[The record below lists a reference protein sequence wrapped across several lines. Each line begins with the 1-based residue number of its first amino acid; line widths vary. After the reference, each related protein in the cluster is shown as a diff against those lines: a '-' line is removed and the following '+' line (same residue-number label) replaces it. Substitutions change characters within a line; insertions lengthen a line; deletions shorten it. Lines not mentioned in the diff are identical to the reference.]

1 MVPRLSSRD
10 TGPLDTGR
18 LAGNIDSMNTHRP
31 ETGKSR
37 RDRSPGLGLDQRL
50 AVGKALRAKV
60 PRMSHAVW
68 KKPESRPDPVE
79 VLARSDRGRLSK
91 LLPIRY
97 GRMRLSPFA
106 FFRGSAALMAMD
118 LAGTPS
124 TQIHVQ
130 ACGDCHAAN
139 FGGFAS
145 PERQLLFD
153 INDFDETL
161 RAPWEWDLKR
171 LAASVE
177 LASRELGM
185 SAGRCTDA
193 VSVAAASYRKHVRGY
208 ARMRALDVWYSHL
221 DAEIFVEQA
230 TSESSR
236 KAWERIEKKARLQ
249 TAEHVLPRMAA
260 VRNGRAHI
268 LDQPPLVYHTR
279 TSDLMR
285 KRVTGMFH
293 EYRATLPDERRVVLD
308 RYHVVD
314 VARKVVGVGSVGT
327 RCDVMLLLA
336 GDDDPLLL
344 QFKEALPSVL
354 EPYAGKSRYR
364 NQGERVV
371 TGQRMLQAAS
381 DVFLGWTRDAEGRS
395 YYFRQLRDMKMKID
409 LDTMSRPDWLE
420 YVDVCAWAL
429 ARAHARTGDAA
440 LIAGYLGKSDPFD
453 SALAKF
459 ARAYADQTERD
470 HAALTKAIRA
480 GRVKAGAPGDAPES

>member
-1 MVPRLSSRD
+1 
-10 TGPLDTGR
+10 
-18 LAGNIDSMNTHRP
+18 
-31 ETGKSR
+31 
-37 RDRSPGLGLDQRL
+37 
-50 AVGKALRAKV
+50 
-60 PRMSHAVW
+60 
-68 KKPESRPDPVE
+68 
-79 VLARSDRGRLSK
+79 VLARSDRGRIAK

-106 FFRGSAALMAMD
+106 FFRGSAALMALD
-118 LAGTPS
+118 LSGTPS

-145 PERQLLFD
+145 PERHLLFD

-171 LAASVE
+171 LVASID

-185 SAGRCTDA
+185 SDGRCTDA
-193 VSVAAASYRKHVRGY
+193 VLAAAASYREHLREY

-221 DAEIFVEQA
+221 DAELFVKQA
-230 TSESSR
+230 TSPSSR
-236 KAWERIEKKARLQ
+236 KAWERLEKKARLQ
-249 TAEHVLPRMAA
+249 TAEHILPRMTA
-260 VRNGRAHI
+260 VRNGRMRI

-279 TSDLMR
+279 TSDLTR
-285 KRVTGMFH
+285 KRVTGMFR
-293 EYRATLPDERRVVLD
+293 EYRASLPDERRVVLD

-336 GDDDPLLL
+336 GEDDPLLL

-381 DVFLGWTRDAEGRS
+381 DGFLGWTQDAEGRS

-409 LDTMSRPDWLE
+409 LATISRPDWLE
-420 YVDVCAWAL
+420 YINLCAWAL

-440 LIAGYLGKSDPFD
+440 LIAGYLGKGDPFD
-453 SALAKF
+453 RALAKF
-459 ARAYADQTERD
+459 AKAYADQTERD
-470 HAALTKAIRA
+470 HAELVKAIRA
-480 GRVKAGAPGDAPES
+480 GRVKAGAPGGAPER